1 MPLVGRRG
9 ELGQFVAVSADPD
22 FRMRLG
28 RYEERA
34 GFPTLAN
41 FIPDL
46 VILPAH
52 DPTAAQRCLR
62 AGGRHGIRSR
72 SSYRGSQDAR
82 CLHRPSAPRAL
93 PRRHFETAALG
104 RLEPTPRAV
113 VRLPGP
119 AGRCVVR
126 SAADRPR
133 SPNRQRERLRRD
145 RWPVTSRVCI
155 RQASNR
161 VCDRTT
167 WANARPLTCPGRL
180 IPGRGVDLSGRDHR
194 PGHGRAAG
202 ALGGQSAPDQSPRAR
217 GLCTPRAR
225 NNRQCQK

>member
-62 AGGRHGIRSR
+62 AGGAMAFDPAPHIADRKTL
-72 SSYRGSQDAR
+72 DAYIDPV
-82 CLHRPSAPRAL
+82 RPERYLVDTSKL
-93 PRRHFETAALG
+93 PRS
-104 RLEPTPRAV
+104 
-113 VRLPGP
+113 
-119 AGRCVVR
+119 AG
-126 SAADRPR
+126 
-133 SPNRQRERLRRD
+133 
-145 RWPVTSRVCI
+145 
-155 RQASNR
+155 
-161 VCDRTT
+161 
-167 WANARPLTCPGRL
+167 
-180 IPGRGVDLSGRDHR
+180 
-194 PGHGRAAG
+194 
-202 ALGGQSAPDQSPRAR
+202 
-217 GLCTPRAR
+217 
-225 NNRQCQK
+225 